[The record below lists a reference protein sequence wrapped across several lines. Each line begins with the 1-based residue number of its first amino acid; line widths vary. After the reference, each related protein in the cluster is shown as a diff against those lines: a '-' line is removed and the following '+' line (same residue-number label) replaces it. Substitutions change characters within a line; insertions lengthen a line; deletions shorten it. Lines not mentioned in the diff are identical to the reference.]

1 MPYKPENDIS
11 ENVIH
16 RNSKYKKA
24 DISCCT
30 CSVCIKSEYTASLKL
45 FNFKEASPIVNES
58 SIGSTITY
66 FYNYMMPSGEFD
78 YVLDPVVS
86 KNQPTV
92 KTENEPYSL
101 ADYLIYYP
109 FRNCTGIDG
118 GGQNYLPDD
127 PCPWVSSYITPYGQ
141 TERFNYVAYSSKFIA
156 GFYSLSGSLGRNE
169 PFLGCGFGD
178 YTGYFSYGISY
189 IPYNSFYLNYSPYS
203 SYQNVYPIPSNEF
216 NSYYS
221 QLASSIEYDNYYGT
235 YLTKNISPST
245 TQKWFNYPLKGVY
258 CYPSICNDILITNP
272 YSPVYS
278 YYGYLS
284 IRGDMGYLPDN
295 AIVQS
300 CENVNTPPW
309 STVGRVPLGG
319 SDDLY
324 FSNGIPYGSYNVSYD
339 GENYSLLHNSF
350 FDVHKIYLLNG
361 YATSILYASNINN
374 QQSPSIYDY
383 PVAPNAVEKQKVYQN
398 YYGFDSS
405 VTLSGPN
412 SGYFKYLSKN
422 YNGQIVS
429 LGLSNNFTPS
439 LWVTPNANSPNPCSI
454 QYLKDFY
461 GENSTQ
467 PTISPT
473 KIDIGNYNDFVDYI
487 KNHDYS
493 NYGFKV
499 GTNCEN
505 NIVKI
510 MDAKY
515 IVDVDGFS
523 FPYLH
528 PGYSLKSFKYYVTN
542 KFLTPTIGESYLD
555 NCAYKFKKIV
565 SYSNKPNIPDTYG
578 FIRQEIPWINQ
589 GLVVFNGDPQM
600 NEIDEP
606 DYSLIAKNGY
616 ILKSFKYFNNGD
628 FAIRIGAVDEKDFF
642 ITMDRGIDYSYSEK
656 DHFFPG
662 SNECYYNIKGF
673 YAPWDRYYNGPY
685 WWSTVDYYQN
695 ISYNYEYN
703 KDVNLFNKQ
712 VIADSRKSYQDV
724 LYSNSHYDQ
733 SSVQKIA
740 YYNYDNQNNIQQI
753 WFNGLF
759 VDKDSSSAPVFVK
772 HFNTCGNQF
781 YTERLI
787 KVSDYIGTRGINTY
801 ETFENDA
808 SGVTNLIIHNVLFVG
823 KKLIEANFEND
834 SGVNRQELANNNKVP
849 LSYNA
854 FLNGGFEC
862 DIKISYR
869 SVPFCKINSIPDKM
883 KRSDKLKIK
892 FQNYSKIISYQTTTT
907 DYGNFY
913 KSENPYDWLA
923 ESQYIEKNTNTFIDY
938 VFCPPTKNQNNY
950 FYIQKY
956 GNFWKLKKSYTNIDP
971 EIEKKFFSGVTAYNK
986 KFSQNEVYG
995 RMYGNDYSDD
1005 YKSSFYI
1012 KGTPKIWET
1021 GNKIKINAP
1030 IPLNNIFLQNRYYY
1044 CIFVKN
1050 VSENENSIPYCQIRI
1065 ADTYQ
1070 KAIDG
1075 EYIEIKDVDGKS
1087 IYARTFNSAIGFE
1100 VTYKD
1105 NVKENTKD
1113 HIPGYFNFYPQE
1125 YTITNS
1131 NLEKLN
1137 IPYTVGNFRQSGTYG
1152 ELSASV
1158 DSSFEP
1164 SQERFN
1170 FTFVNSQN
1178 NVVFSKKSHDYLE
1191 VVSFSPL
1198 KIILKNCKFS
1208 IDTTVNEFK
1217 FNFNIPNVPF
1227 SNGSNGFFGFVC
1239 DIVIEED
1246 VDEYTI
1252 PSLPNDFNR
1261 ITSMIDEINTQQP
1274 YQDKE
1279 RKSLFVIPEK
1289 CTHIGKVIDRKNCN
1303 CPKQWIRQCDV
1314 FGTTDWKQCMSCD
1327 KFEYED

>member
-11 ENVIH
+11 ENIIY
-16 RNSKYKKA
+16 RNSKYKKS

-30 CSVCIKSEYTASLKL
+30 CSICIKSNYTASLKL

-66 FYNYMMPSGEFD
+66 FYNYMMPNGEFD
-78 YVLDPVVS
+78 YILDAVVS

-92 KTENEPYSL
+92 KTENEPNGL

-109 FRNCTGIDG
+109 FRNCTGVDG

-127 PCPWVSSYITPYGQ
+127 PCPWITSYVTPYG
-141 TERFNYVAYSSKFIA
+141 EVEKFNYVAYSSRFLSS
-156 GFYSLSGSLGRNE
+156 FYNSFGTGQAE
-169 PFLGCGFGD
+169 AFLGCGLGD
-178 YTGYFSYGISY
+178 YKGFLAYGLAY
-189 IPYNSFYLNYSPYS
+189 IPYDSAFAYAFLNAYAYS
-203 SYQNVYPIPSNEF
+203 NVYPHPSNEF
-216 NSYYS
+216 NYYS
-221 QLASSIEYDNYYGT
+221 SQTASSIEYDNYYGT
-235 YLTKNISPST
+235 YLTKNINPSPN
-245 TQKWFNYPLKGVY
+245 QKWFNYPLKGVY
-258 CYPSICNDILITNP
+258 CFPSICNDILFRNIDYPT
-272 YSPVYS
+272 YS
-278 YYGYLS
+278 YYGYRS
-284 IRGDMGYLPDN
+284 IRGDIGYLPDN
-295 AIVQS
+295 SIIQS

-309 STVGRVPLGG
+309 NTIGQIPYNADSI
-319 SDDLY
+319 Y
-324 FSNGIPYGSYNVSYD
+324 FSDGIPYGSYNVSYD
-339 GENYSLLHNSF
+339 GENYNLLHNSF
-350 FDVHKIYLLNG
+350 FDVHKIYLLNA
-361 YATSILYASNINN
+361 YAGGVFYTANVNN
-374 QQSPSIYDY
+374 QLSPSIYDY
-383 PVAPNAVEKQKVYQN
+383 PNAPTLVGKPKVYQN
-398 YYGFDSS
+398 YYGFDPS
-405 VTLSGPN
+405 VTSGGPN
-412 SGYFKYLSKN
+412 SGYFEYLSK
-422 YNGQIVS
+422 YFNGRIIHLS
-429 LGLSNNFTPS
+429 LSNNFTPS
-439 LWVTPNANSPNPCSI
+439 LWYTPDANSPNPCSI
-454 QYLKDFY
+454 QYLKDTY

-467 PTISPT
+467 QTISPT
-473 KIDIGNYNDFVDYI
+473 TIDIGNYEDFIDYI
-487 KNHDYS
+487 ENHDYS

-499 GTNCEN
+499 GSNCEN

-515 IVDVDGFS
+515 ISNVDGFS

-528 PGYSLKSFKYYVTN
+528 PGYSLKSFKYYVTD

-565 SYSNKPNIPDTYG
+565 NYDTNPDTYG

-606 DYSLIAKNGY
+606 DYSLLAKDGY
-616 ILKSFKYFNNGD
+616 ILKSFKYFNNGN
-628 FAIRIGAVDEKDFF
+628 FIIRIGAVDEKDFF
-642 ITMDRGIDYSYSEK
+642 ITMDKGIDYSYHEQDFYLGGNSGCG
-656 DHFFPG
+656 FTL
-662 SNECYYNIKGF
+662 KGF
-673 YAPWDRYYNGPY
+673 YAPWDGFYSSAY
-685 WWSTVDYYQN
+685 WWNTINYYQN
-695 ISYNYEYN
+695 ISYNYEFN
-703 KDVNLFNKQ
+703 KEVNLLNKQ
-712 VIADSRKSYQDV
+712 AVAGSRKSYQDV
-724 LYSNSHYDQ
+724 LYSNSHYDE
-733 SSVQKIA
+733 SSIQKIA
-740 YYNYDNQNNIQQI
+740 YYNYSSQNDIQQI
-753 WFNGLF
+753 WFNGIF
-759 VDKDSSSAPVFVK
+759 VDKESSSAPVFVK

-787 KVSDYIGTRGINTY
+787 KVSDYIGTKGINTY
-801 ETFENDA
+801 ETFETDA

-823 KKLIEANFEND
+823 KKLIEANFENNA
-834 SGVNRQELANNNKVP
+834 GVNRQELANNNKVP

-892 FQNYSKIISYQTTTT
+892 FENYSKIIAYQTTTT

-913 KSENPYDWLA
+913 KNENPYDWMA
-923 ESQYIEKNTNTFIDY
+923 DSQYLEINPNTFIEY
-938 VFCPPTKNQNNY
+938 VFSPPTKNQNNY

-956 GNFWKLKKSYTNIDP
+956 GNFWKLKKSYTTIDP
-971 EIEKKFFSGVTAYNK
+971 KIEKKFFSGVTAYNK

-1030 IPLNNIFLQNRYYY
+1030 IPLNNIFLKNKDYY

-1050 VSENENSIPYCQIRI
+1050 VSQNENSEQYCQIRI
-1065 ADTYQ
+1065 AETFQ
-1070 KAIDG
+1070 KAING
-1075 EYIEIKDVDGKS
+1075 EYIEIKDDNGKA
-1087 IYARTFNSAIGFE
+1087 IYAKTFNSAIGFE
-1100 VTYKD
+1100 ITYKD
-1105 NVKENTKD
+1105 DIKENTKD
-1113 HIPGYFNFYPQE
+1113 QIPGYFNFYPQQ
-1125 YTITNS
+1125 YNIINS

-1137 IPYTVGNFRQSGTYG
+1137 IPYTISNFRSSGTYG

-1158 DSSFEP
+1158 DSSFDP
-1164 SQERFN
+1164 SLERFN

-1178 NVVFSKKSHDYLE
+1178 NVVFSKRSHDYLE

-1198 KIILKNCKFS
+1198 KIILRNSKFL
-1208 IDTTVNEFK
+1208 IDTTLEEFR
-1217 FNFNIPNVPF
+1217 FNFNMPGVPF
-1227 SNGSNGFFGFVC
+1227 LNKSSGYFGFTC

-1261 ITSMIDEINTQQP
+1261 ISSMINEINTQQP
-1274 YQDKE
+1274 YQEKE
-1279 RKSLFVIPEK
+1279 RKQLFVIPEK

-1303 CPKQWIRQCDV
+1303 CPKKWIRECEV
-1314 FGTTDWKQCMSCD
+1314 FGTTDWNNCMRCD